1 MSPEN
6 MEETQPEAAAQAESA
21 ASPEPKVPAGPT
33 ILDLEALLAPIPGE
47 DPVGESL
54 RYADT
59 YDTVKEAR
67 RMDDPTLP
75 QGVWESELKKA
86 DWNLVVK
93 VCEEALAK
101 KSKDL
106 QLAAWLTEAL
116 LNMHGFAGLRE
127 GMTLISGL
135 CERYWEA
142 MHPRPEGENGED
154 LEMRLS
160 PLHWMNAKLSVTL
173 KLVPVTQPRDMDAR
187 PYAFV
192 DWESANALE
201 HLAVRDKTAYVEAEK
216 EGRTTR
222 AKFLGSVMFTTA
234 SHFARLAGD
243 LAECIRLTEALE
255 AFLDAACG
263 RNSPSLVKFRE
274 TLKEIHR
281 LAENFH
287 HEKDNGESGREPG
300 DAPAAYGEE
309 EPMDDSEGAPERRV
323 GRIRSRSEAYRMLS
337 DAADYLMTTEPHS
350 PVPYLVK
357 RAVSWGNMSLSE
369 LLAEIV
375 NDQSDLHAIHSLL
388 GLRLREEE

>member
-1 MSPEN
+1 MS
-6 MEETQPEAAAQAESA
+6 MEETQPEPGAA
-21 ASPEPKVPAGPT
+21 PEPAAPEARTPSGPT
-33 ILDLEALLAPIPGE
+33 ILDLEALLAPLPGD
-47 DPVGESL
+47 DPTGESL
-54 RYADT
+54 RYANT

-75 QGVWESELKKA
+75 QGVWEAELKKA

-127 GMTLISGL
+127 GLTLIAGL

-142 MHPRPEGENGED
+142 LHPRPEGED

-160 PLHWMNAKLSVTL
+160 PLHWMNAKLSVNL
-173 KLVPVTQPRDMDAR
+173 KLIPMTAPREGDAR
-187 PYAFV
+187 PYAYE

-201 HLAVRDKTAYVEAEK
+201 HLAVRDKGAYVEAEK
-216 EGRTTR
+216 EGKATR

-243 LAECIRLTEALE
+243 LAACIRLTEALE
-255 AFLDAACG
+255 AFLDKSCG

-274 TLKEIHR
+274 TLKEVHR
-281 LAENFH
+281 LADKFH
-287 HEKDNGESGREPG
+287 HEKGNGEEAESGSPR
-300 DAPAAYGEE
+300 AHGEE
-309 EPMDDSEGAPERRV
+309 EPVDEQDGAPERRV

>member
-1 MSPEN
+1 MS
-6 MEETQPEAAAQAESA
+6 MEETQPEPGAA
-21 ASPEPKVPAGPT
+21 PEPAAPEARTPSGPP
-33 ILDLEALLAPIPGE
+33 ILDLETLLAPLPGSE
-47 DPVGESL
+47 PTGESL

-75 QGVWESELKKA
+75 QGVWEAELKKA

-106 QLAAWLTEAL
+106 QLAAWLTEAV

-127 GMTLISGL
+127 GLTLITGL
-135 CERYWEA
+135 CERYWETL
-142 MHPRPEGENGED
+142 HPRPEGED

-160 PLHWMNAKLSVTL
+160 PLHWMNAKLAVNL
-173 KLVPVTQPRDMDAR
+173 KLIPLTAPREGDAR
-187 PYAFV
+187 PYAFE

-201 HLAVRDKTAYVEAEK
+201 HLAVRDKSAYAEAEK
-216 EGRTTR
+216 EGKATR
-222 AKFLGSVMFTTA
+222 SKFLGSVMFTTA

-255 AFLDAACG
+255 AFLDKHCG

-274 TLKEIHR
+274 TLKEVHR
-281 LAENFH
+281 LADKFH
-287 HEKDNGESGREPG
+287 HEKGNGEEEAESGSPR
-300 DAPAAYGEE
+300 AYGEE
-309 EPMDDSEGAPERRV
+309 EPVDEQDGAPERRV
-323 GRIRSRSEAYRMLS
+323 GRIRSRSEAFRLLS

-388 GLRLREEE
+388 GLRLRDEE

>member
-1 MSPEN
+1 
-6 MEETQPEAAAQAESA
+6 MEETQPEAGAT
-21 ASPEPKVPAGPT
+21 PEPEAAPAARTPAGPT
-33 ILDLEALLAPIPGE
+33 ILDLEALLAPIPGD
-47 DPVGESL
+47 DPTGESL

-75 QGVWESELKKA
+75 QGVWEAELKKA

-116 LNMHGFAGLRE
+116 LNMHGFAGLKE
-127 GMTLISGL
+127 GLALITGL
-135 CERYWEA
+135 CDRYWET
-142 MHPRPEGENGED
+142 MHPRIEGED

-160 PLHWMNAKLSVTL
+160 ALHWINAKLAVNL
-173 KLVPVTQPRDMDAR
+173 KLIPMTAPRDGDAK
-187 PYAFV
+187 PYAFM
-192 DWESANALE
+192 DWESANTLE
-201 HLAVRDKTAYVEAEK
+201 HLAVRDKSAYVEAEK
-216 EGRTTR
+216 EGKATR
-222 AKFLGSVMFTTA
+222 AKFLGSVMFTNA
-234 SHFARLAGD
+234 SHFARLAAD
-243 LAECIRLTEALE
+243 LAECIRLTEVLE
-255 AFLDAACG
+255 AFLDKSCG

-274 TLKEIHR
+274 TLKEVHR
-281 LAENFH
+281 LAEKFH
-287 HEKDNGESGREPG
+287 HEKGNGEAEG
-300 DAPAAYGEE
+300 DAGDSRAAYGEE
-309 EPMDDSEGAPERRV
+309 EPVDEQEGAPERRV

>member
-1 MSPEN
+1 VS
-6 MEETQPEAAAQAESA
+6 MEETQPENSAQPEADAAPQSRI
-21 ASPEPKVPAGPT
+21 PAGPT
-33 ILDLEALLAPIPGE
+33 ILDMEILLAPIPGD

-116 LNMHGFAGLRE
+116 LNMHGFAGLKE
-127 GMTLISGL
+127 GMVLISGL
-135 CERYWEA
+135 CERYWEG
-142 MHPRPEGENGED
+142 MYPRIEGED

-160 PLHWMNAKLSVTL
+160 PLHWMNAKLAVTL
-173 KLVPVTQPRDMDAR
+173 KLVPVTSPRDMDAR

-201 HLAVRDKTAYVEAEK
+201 HLAVRDKTAYAEAEK

-222 AKFLGSVMFTTA
+222 AKFLGSVMFTSA
-234 SHFARLAGD
+234 SHFARLAAD
-243 LAECIRLTEALE
+243 LAECLRLTEALE
-255 AFLDAACG
+255 AFLDTACG

-287 HEKDNGESGREPG
+287 HEKDNGESAGEPG

-309 EPMDDSEGAPERRV
+309 EPMDDSEGATGRRV

-388 GLRLREEE
+388 GLRLRDEE

>member
-1 MSPEN
+1 
-6 MEETQPEAAAQAESA
+6 MEETQPEAGAAPEAQAARESRT
-21 ASPEPKVPAGPT
+21 PEGPT
-33 ILDLEALLAPIPGE
+33 ILDLAALLAPIPGD
-47 DPVGESL
+47 DPAGESL

-67 RMDDPTLP
+67 RMDDPSLP
-75 QGVWESELKKA
+75 QGVWEAELKKA

-93 VCEEALAK
+93 VCEEALAR

-106 QLAAWLTEAL
+106 QLAAWLVEAL

-127 GMTLISGL
+127 GLTLIAGL
-135 CERYWEA
+135 CERYWET
-142 MHPRPEGENGED
+142 MHPRMEGED

-160 PLHWMNAKLSVTL
+160 PLHWMNAKMAVAL
-173 KLVPVTQPRDMDAR
+173 KLAPVTAPRDMDAR

-192 DWESANALE
+192 DWETANALE
-201 HLAVRDKTAYVEAEK
+201 HLAVRDKGAYAEAER
-216 EGRTTR
+216 EGKTTR
-222 AKFLGSVMFTTA
+222 AKFLGSVMFTSA
-234 SHFARLAGD
+234 SHFARLAAD
-243 LAECIRLTEALE
+243 LAECVRLTEALE
-255 AFLDAACG
+255 AFLDKNCG

-274 TLKEIHR
+274 TLKEIRR
-281 LAENFH
+281 LAEKFH
-287 HEKDNGESGREPG
+287 HEKDNGEAGAEP
-300 DAPAAYGEE
+300 DASHAAYGEE
-309 EPMDDSEGAPERRV
+309 ESVDEQEGAPERRV

-337 DAADYLMTTEPHS
+337 EAADYLMTTEPHS

>member
-1 MSPEN
+1 MT
-6 MEETQPEAAAQAESA
+6 MEEPQPEAGAQPEAEAAR
-21 ASPEPKVPAGPT
+21 EPRTPTGPT
-33 ILDLEALLAPIPGE
+33 ILDLAALLAPIPGV
-47 DPVGESL
+47 DSSGESL

-75 QGVWESELKKA
+75 QGVWEAELKKA

-93 VCEEALAK
+93 VCEEALAR

-116 LNMHGFAGLRE
+116 LNMHGFPGLKE
-127 GMTLISGL
+127 GLALISGL
-135 CERYWEA
+135 CEGYWDG
-142 MHPRPEGENGED
+142 MHPRIEGED

-160 PLHWMNAKLSVTL
+160 PLHWMNAKLAVNL
-173 KLVPVTQPRDMDAR
+173 KLAPVTAPRDADAR
-187 PYAFV
+187 PYAYV

-201 HLAVRDKTAYVEAEK
+201 HLAVRDKNAYAEAEK

-222 AKFLGSVMFTTA
+222 SKFLGSVMFTTA
-234 SHFARLAGD
+234 SHFARLAAE

-255 AFLDAACG
+255 AFLDKACG

-274 TLKEIHR
+274 TLREIHR

-287 HEKDNGESGREPG
+287 HEKGNGESGTESG
-300 DAPAAYGEE
+300 DSRAAYGEE

-323 GRIRSRSEAYRMLS
+323 GRIRSRSEAYRLLS

-388 GLRLREEE
+388 GLRLREED